1 MDVYKPFVA
10 VVDDDTSVC
19 RAIQR
24 LLRSVGIA
32 AGVFPSG
39 DEFLDALSATPHYDP
54 GCVILDIQMPGTDG
68 VEVQRRLGGRKLPA
82 IFITVYDDDETRERV
97 IAAGAQAYFS
107 KPFDD
112 SVFIQSVCAALGVQ
126 LRAESRAQ
134 ASVQRSG

>member
-1 MDVYKPFVA
+1 MDVDKPFVA

-39 DEFLDALSATPHYDP
+39 DEFLDALWATPDYDP

-97 IAAGAQAYFS
+97 MAAGARAYVT

-112 SVFIQSVCAALGVQ
+112 SVFIQSVCVALSVQ
-126 LRAESRAQ
+126 LRAESRAE